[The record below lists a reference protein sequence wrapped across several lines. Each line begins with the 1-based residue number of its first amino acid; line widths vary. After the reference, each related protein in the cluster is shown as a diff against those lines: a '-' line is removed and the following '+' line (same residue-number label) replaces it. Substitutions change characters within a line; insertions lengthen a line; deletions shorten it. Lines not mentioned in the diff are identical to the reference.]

1 MYPIRREPGKESAK
15 MRDMADGGDSDEAL
29 MTRYSRGDVRAFEML
44 YHRHELRVWR
54 YIYRSVC
61 NQASAD
67 EILQEVWLALIRSS
81 ARYVPT
87 ARFTT
92 WLFTLAHHEIVN
104 RFRRTK
110 SDHSSD
116 GLTELAAAAVD
127 EPSRRAQSSQHA
139 EALIAAVEQL
149 PIEQREVFLLHAEG
163 EMSLEEIAT
172 ATAASYETVKSRL
185 RYARSKLRLLLQEH
199 V

>member
-1 MYPIRREPGKESAK
+1 MQSMDDAV
-15 MRDMADGGDSDEAL
+15 DSDEAL
-29 MTRYSRGDVRAFEML
+29 MTRYSRGDVRAFETL
-44 YHRHELRVWR
+44 YRRHEMRVWR

-67 EILQEVWLALIRSS
+67 DILQEVWLGVVRSS
-81 ARYVPT
+81 ARYAPT

-92 WLFTLAHHEIVN
+92 WLYTLAHHQIVD
-104 RFRRTK
+104 RYRRTK
-110 SDHSSD
+110 PDHSSEA
-116 GLTELAAAAVD
+116 LLELAADSVD
-127 EPSRRAQSSQHA
+127 EPSRRAESGQHA
-139 EALIAAVEQL
+139 DALIAAVEQL

-163 EMSLEEIAT
+163 EMSLEVIALAT
-172 ATAASYETVKSRL
+172 AERYETVKSRL